1 MCHSQ
6 KSYVMQSWNFA
17 SRVKLKSTYF
27 AGGVLKYNYQYVHA
41 HECNMYVLQGAQY
54 GDRVTLVTMA
64 VGLHPLVRVTV
75 VPRHPHSHAGLLENA
90 LPSWPA

>member
-1 MCHSQ
+1 MSLTEIIRDAVLEFCFQGEIKVHILC
-6 KSYVMQSWNFA
+6 
-17 SRVKLKSTYF
+17 R
-27 AGGVLKYNYQYVHA
+27 GVLNYNYQYVHA

-90 LPSWPA
+90 LPSWPV